1 MKALYWFR
9 NDLRINDNEAL
20 HELCNKADLWLPFYC
35 LDEKELQNTTLGF
48 PKTGKY
54 RLQFL
59 KESLQ
64 DLATQLNDQHVDLLV
79 TKGNT
84 VEILKQLLTDYKIE
98 ALYYH
103 AEVTHEEV
111 VIENA
116 IKQFC
121 TENNIKVFE
130 YWGNTLYH
138 KDDLVI
144 PVEKLPDVFTQF
156 RRKHEKYGIIRKLF
170 PKPQKFPK
178 AIPAT
183 SNYKIEL
190 NEILEQAE
198 LDKRAALQFIGGE
211 TQALKRLQ
219 YYLFESK
226 KIEQYKF
233 TRNELLGADYSSKFS
248 AWLALGCIS
257 PRTIYF
263 AIKNYETHIKSN
275 VSTYWLVFELIWRD
289 YFRFVA
295 LKYGNRIFKECGI
308 KEDKNIK
315 ANSTSI
321 EEQKKI
327 FAAWCN
333 GKTGI
338 PFIDA
343 NMIELQ
349 QTGFMSNRG
358 RQNVASF
365 LVKDL
370 QVDWRWGAAWFESLL
385 IDYDVCSNYGNWL
398 YVAGVG
404 NDPRENRYFNILFQ
418 IEKYDANGAY
428 VKHWLPELQLLPK
441 EFIHRPYLLSAEEK
455 QFYKIEHYPEPI
467 LDIQYWKSNSTK

>member
-1 MKALYWFR
+1 ML
-9 NDLRINDNEAL
+9 DLANQLN
-20 HELCNKADLWLPFYC
+20 
-35 LDEKELQNTTLGF
+35 ELQAN
-48 PKTGKY
+48 
-54 RLQFL
+54 
-59 KESLQ
+59 
-64 DLATQLNDQHVDLLV
+64 LLV

-84 VEILKQLLTDYKIE
+84 VNILKELLTNYKIDV
-98 ALYYH
+98 LYFH
-103 AEVTHEEV
+103 TEVTHEEV

-138 KDDLVI
+138 KDDVLM

-156 RRKHEKYGIIRKLF
+156 RQKHEKYGVVRKLF
-170 PKPQKFPK
+170 PKPRKFPT
-178 AIPAT
+178 AIHAT

-190 NEILEQAE
+190 NDIIEQAE

-226 KIEQYKF
+226 KIEYYKF
-233 TRNELLGADYSSKFS
+233 TRNELLGAEYSSKFS
-248 AWLALGCIS
+248 AWLTLGSIS

-263 AIKNYETHIKSN
+263 AIKDYETHIKSN

-295 LKYGNRIFKECGI
+295 LKYGNRIFKEGGI

-321 EEQKKI
+321 KEQKKL
-327 FAAWCN
+327 FEAWCN

-349 QTGFMSNRG
+349 LTGFMSNRG

-370 QVDWRWGAAWFESLL
+370 EVDWRWGAAWFESLL
-385 IDYDVCSNYGNWL
+385 VDYDVCSNYGNWL

-418 IEKYDANGAY
+418 TEKYDANGAY
-428 VKHWLPELQLLPK
+428 VTHWLPELQLLPK
-441 EFIHRPYLLSAEEK
+441 EFIHRPYLLSAEKK
-455 QFYKIEHYPEPI
+455 QFYKIESYPKPI
-467 LDIQYWKSNSTK
+467 INIQHWKSNTSK